1 VAVRGQC
8 QPPAYQIA
16 VERLGAGDPA
26 PAVVAFPTPAYDP
39 DLDRFELTAKGRA
52 ALDASAHSPA

>member
-1 VAVRGQC
+1 LVAPWRRQAC
-8 QPPAYQIA
+8 
-16 VERLGAGDPA
+16 ERLDAAAADPT

-39 DLDRFELTAKGRA
+39 DLDRFELTANGRA